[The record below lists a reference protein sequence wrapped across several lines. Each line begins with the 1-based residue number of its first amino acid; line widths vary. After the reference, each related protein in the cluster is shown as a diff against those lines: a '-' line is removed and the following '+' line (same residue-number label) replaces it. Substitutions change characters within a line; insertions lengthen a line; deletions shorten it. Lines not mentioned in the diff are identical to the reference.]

1 MERYRDA
8 IDRRSNARM
17 AREEADGT
25 VFFKGPV
32 ETLTQELKLVDGA
45 LVFIQWVA
53 GGDSDGGD
61 NHGYRLRR
69 LDGYRWGRR
78 TIRMSGEFH
87 YQCAVNLHRVNV
99 RKARIVRK
107 TVHVRLPVEN
117 EHILRA
123 ELERAL
129 RRSETVERTPAS
141 VRAGQYLEMEIVPIG
156 RALAF
161 TAKLPRM
168 AVHWIR
174 YRDVDGVL
182 LGFEESDGKHYPRYS
197 FSLPDGTETVRVDT
211 HAAVEDLVDEQ
222 MAMRILHRKY
232 PRDVRVRCSRRDPG
246 DSRCVYV

>member
-8 IDRRSNARM
+8 IDRRSNVRM

-87 YQCAVNLHRVNV
+87 
-99 RKARIVRK
+99 
-107 TVHVRLPVEN
+107 
-117 EHILRA
+117 
-123 ELERAL
+123 
-129 RRSETVERTPAS
+129 S
-141 VRAGQYLEMEIVPIG
+141 G
-156 RALAF
+156 
-161 TAKLPRM
+161 
-168 AVHWIR
+168 
-174 YRDVDGVL
+174 
-182 LGFEESDGKHYPRYS
+182 
-197 FSLPDGTETVRVDT
+197 
-211 HAAVEDLVDEQ
+211 
-222 MAMRILHRKY
+222 
-232 PRDVRVRCSRRDPG
+232 
-246 DSRCVYV
+246 